1 MPRVEGQYDGGF
13 VDRKGIAD
21 MVERRFGPQEDA
33 DAFADILVDPDS
45 PPGPERS
52 LVERLISGR
61 LDELDDFLTRLYTSW
76 KRGRSSG
83 PDS

>member
-33 DAFADILVDPDS
+33 DAFADILVDPETDRV
-45 PPGPERS
+45 GIEA
-52 LVERLISGR
+52 LV
-61 LDELDDFLTRLYTSW
+61 TRLYTSW